1 MLRTVLADRLIAE
14 RSDSVGHLMQYAI
27 DISERQS
34 QRVLEQ
40 SVRMQSQLLI
50 EPVGIPERTVLG
62 FVASGDSDV
71 LVAELTGPPHPWLRE
86 LVGRNAGVQL
96 FQEERYLFNSKI
108 LTGPTWHEGEQI
120 TLRSPRVLQVMQRR
134 RFWRA
139 KLAPSSVVSLRWS
152 SSGRELHTNGPLLNV
167 SSEGLACRLQSG
179 AAQSIGIGGRVQ
191 AEFKVPQSA
200 GAFCFQAVVRNC
212 SPASDDSWI
221 LGVEFVI
228 DGHEASA
235 AAQQCLRDLLYQSQA
250 SECEAASR

>member
-1 MLRTVLADRLIAE
+1 
-14 RSDSVGHLMQYAI
+14 MQYAI

-50 EPVGIPERTVLG
+50 EPVGIPERTLLG
-62 FVASGDSDV
+62 FVGSGDSDV
-71 LVAELTGPPHPWLRE
+71 LVAELTGPSHPWLRE

-108 LTGPTWHEGEQI
+108 LAGPTWHEGEQV
-120 TLRSPRVLQVMQRR
+120 TLQCPRILQVMQRR

-152 SSGRELHTNGPLLNV
+152 AAGRDLHTNGPLLNV
-167 SSEGLACRLQSG
+167 SSEGLACKLDAG
-179 AAQSIGIGGRVQ
+179 AAQSIGVGGRVK
-191 AEFKVPQSA
+191 AEFSIPQSA
-200 GAFCFQAVVRNC
+200 GAFHFHAVVRNC

-221 LGVEFVI
+221 LGVEFMTEG
-228 DGHEASA
+228 DGEQG
-235 AAQQCLRDLLYQSQA
+235 AAQQRLRDLLYQSQA
-250 SECEAASR
+250 AECEAVSR